1 MRGGAP
7 AAHGPGGSVRRRA
20 RAERAPVRRRAT
32 TCARAGDFAGAARVF
47 ALYEA
52 RGVKADVF
60 AYSGIIS
67 AAGKAGDL
75 ASARALL
82 ANAVEHL
89 GDACDVGVYNAF
101 VDACARGGDVA
112 AAARRAPP

>member
-1 MRGGAP
+1 MRA
-7 AAHGPGGSVRRRA
+7 RRR
-20 RAERAPVRRRAT
+20 
-32 TCARAGDFAGAARVF
+32 FAGAARVF
-47 ALYEA
+47 TLYEA

-112 AAARRAPP
+112 AARGRAPP